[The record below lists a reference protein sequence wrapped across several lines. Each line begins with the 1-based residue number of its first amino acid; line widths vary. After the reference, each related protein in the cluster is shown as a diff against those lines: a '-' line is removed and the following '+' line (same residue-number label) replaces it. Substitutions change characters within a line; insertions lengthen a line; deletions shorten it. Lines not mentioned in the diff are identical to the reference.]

1 MKHNAAWI
9 VILEDQEADS
19 QRLQGFLLRYGK
31 AHGMEFA
38 TSVYRDGT
46 ELLQSYDSGFDI
58 LFMDIELPV
67 MNGMQTAERV
77 RRMDDMIPIIFT
89 TNMAQY
95 AIKGY
100 EVGAL
105 GFMVKPISYI
115 LFENY
120 LTKALARCRRNEQ
133 IRANS
138 TIMLGGGSSFRQIR
152 TDEIVCVV
160 KDRNYLIYHLLSGE
174 EIRER
179 GAMKDVLER
188 FENTTIKQCATG
200 CLVNLRHV
208 RKKERNEVYLP
219 GAVFSVTMPFRKS
232 FTEELMNYMRGV

>member
-1 MKHNAAWI
+1 MKQNAVWI

-19 QRLQGFLLRYGK
+19 ERLQSFLRRYGE
-31 AHGMEFA
+31 AHG
-38 TSVYRDGT
+38 TTLTVSVFRDGT
-46 ELLQSYDSGFDI
+46 ELLDGYESGFDI
-58 LFMDIELPV
+58 LFMDIELPL

-77 RRMDDMIPIIFT
+77 RQMDELIPIIFT

-138 TIMLGGGSSFRQIR
+138 TIMLGSGSSFRQIN
-152 TDEIVCVV
+152 TDEIVCVI
-160 KDRNYLIYHLLSGE
+160 KDRNYLIYRLISGE

-179 GAMKDVLER
+179 GAMKDVLPR
-188 FENTTIKQCATG
+188 FENTTLKQCANG

-219 GAVFSVTMPFRKS
+219 DVTFSITMPFRKS

>member
-1 MKHNAAWI
+1 MKDNATWI

-19 QRLQGFLLRYGK
+19 ERLRSLLRRYEK
-31 AHGMEFA
+31 AHGTAFA
-38 TSVYRDGT
+38 VSVYRDGT
-46 ELLQSYDSGFDI
+46 ELLAGYDGGFDI
-58 LFMDIELPV
+58 LFMDIELPT
-67 MNGMQTAERV
+67 MNGMRTAARV
-77 RRMDDMIPIIFT
+77 RQMNELIPLIFT

-105 GFMVKPISYI
+105 GFMVKPVPYI
-115 LFENY
+115 PFENY

-133 IRANS
+133 LRANS
-138 TIMLGGGSSFRQIR
+138 TIMLGSGSSFRQIR

-160 KDRNYLIYHLLSGE
+160 KDRNYLIYHLASGE

-179 GAMKDVLER
+179 GAMKDVLDR
-188 FENTTIKQCATG
+188 FADTTIKQCATG

-208 RKKERNEVYLP
+208 RKKERNEIYLP

>member
-1 MKHNAAWI
+1 MKQNAVWI
-9 VILEDQEADS
+9 AILEDQEADS
-19 QRLQGFLLRYGK
+19 QRLRGFLRRYGE
-31 AHGMEFA
+31 AHGTA
-38 TSVYRDGT
+38 LASSVYRDGT
-46 ELLQSYDSGFDI
+46 ELLDGYESGFDI
-58 LFMDIELPV
+58 LFMDIELPQ
-67 MNGMQTAERV
+67 MNGMKTAERV
-77 RRMDDMIPIIFT
+77 RQMNESIPIIFT

-105 GFMVKPISYI
+105 GFMVKPISYV

-120 LTKALARCRRNEQ
+120 LTKALSMCRRNEQ

-138 TIMLGGGSSFRQIR
+138 TIMLGSGSSFRQIS
-152 TDEIVCVV
+152 TDEIVCVI
-160 KDRNYLIYHLLSGE
+160 KDRNYLIYRLTSGE

-208 RKKERNEVYLP
+208 RKKERNEVCLP

-232 FTEELMNYMRGV
+232 FTDELMNYMRGV

>member
-1 MKHNAAWI
+1 MKQNAVWI
-9 VILEDQEADS
+9 AILEDQEADS
-19 QRLQGFLLRYGK
+19 QRLRGFLRRYGE
-31 AHGMEFA
+31 AHGTA
-38 TSVYRDGT
+38 LASSVYRDGT
-46 ELLQSYDSGFDI
+46 ELLDGYESGFDI
-58 LFMDIELPV
+58 LFMDIELPQ
-67 MNGMQTAERV
+67 MNGMKTAERV
-77 RRMDDMIPIIFT
+77 RQMNESIPIIFT

-105 GFMVKPISYI
+105 GFMVKPISYV

-120 LTKALARCRRNEQ
+120 LTKALSMCRRNEQ

-138 TIMLGGGSSFRQIR
+138 TIMLGSGSSFRQIS
-152 TDEIVCVV
+152 TDEIVCVI
-160 KDRNYLIYHLLSGE
+160 KDRNYLIYRLTSGE

-200 CLVNLRHV
+200 CLVNRRHV

-232 FTEELMNYMRGV
+232 FTDELMNYMRGG

>member
-1 MKHNAAWI
+1 MKGNATWI

-19 QRLQGFLLRYGK
+19 ERLRSFLRRYGEV
-31 AHGMEFA
+31 HGTAFA
-38 TSVYRDGT
+38 ASVYRDGT
-46 ELLQSYDSGFDI
+46 ELLDGYDGGFDI
-58 LFMDIELPV
+58 LFMDIELPR
-67 MNGMQTAERV
+67 MNGMQTAEGV
-77 RRMDDMIPIIFT
+77 RRMNESIPIIFT

-95 AIKGY
+95 AVKGY
-100 EVGAL
+100 EVDAL

-115 LFENY
+115 QFENY
-120 LTKALARCRRNEQ
+120 LTKALARSRRNEQ

-138 TIMLGGGSSFRQIR
+138 TIMLGSGSSFRQISM
-152 TDEIVCVV
+152 DEIVCVI
-160 KDRNYLIYHLLSGE
+160 KDRNYLIYRLTSGE

-179 GAMKDVLER
+179 GAMKDVLNR